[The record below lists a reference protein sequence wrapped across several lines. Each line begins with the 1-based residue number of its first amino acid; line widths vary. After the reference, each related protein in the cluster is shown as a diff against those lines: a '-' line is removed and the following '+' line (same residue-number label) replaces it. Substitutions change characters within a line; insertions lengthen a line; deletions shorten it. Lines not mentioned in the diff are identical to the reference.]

1 MVMNTLPATS
11 ILLSLVIVGCAAD
24 SVIPPLTT
32 QCQLVRSTSASAPA
46 PTAAERWNLVTSGV
60 VSRREFG
67 PLGIARTYAL
77 VSVAQYNAAVAARS
91 ASTTFA
97 PQSETGAA
105 AGAAAAVLASLYP
118 TEQATIDAQLSVDS
132 ASVAA
137 VASGC
142 GAQFVAGVATG
153 RAIGAAVLARA
164 ATDRSTAVWT
174 GTVPTGTGMWVSAPA
189 PAAPLSP
196 LWGNV
201 RPWLMTSG
209 NQFRPAAPPAFASA
223 AFQTQLAE
231 VRQFTDNRTAEQ
243 LRVAQY
249 WGAVVATSGPAGL
262 WSATGLAL
270 AAKANLDERGTAR
283 MLAMMHMAGM
293 DASIGCWD
301 AKYTFWY
308 IRPFQA
314 DAAITTPVGR
324 PNFPSY
330 PSAHSCLSAAYAGV
344 LGGLFPSA
352 ATELKTALD
361 EAGVS
366 RIYAGLHFRF
376 DVVAGQ
382 ALGNSVAG
390 LALQR
395 APVDG
400 VSIPLN

>member
-1 MVMNTLPATS
+1 MNTIPTTTLVF
-11 ILLSLVIVGCAAD
+11 SLCIAGCAGD
-24 SVIPPLTT
+24 SVTPLLTT
-32 QCQLVRSTSASAPA
+32 QCQVVRSTSTTAAP

-77 VSVAQYNAAVAARS
+77 VSVAQYNAIVAARS
-91 ASTTFA
+91 SSASST

-105 AGAAAAVLASLYP
+105 AGAAAAVLGSLYP
-118 TEQATIDAQLSVDS
+118 AEQAAIDSQLSADS

-137 VASGC
+137 VATTC
-142 GAQFVAGVATG
+142 GAQFVAGVTTG
-153 RAIGAAVLARA
+153 RAVAAAVLARA
-164 ATDRSTAVWT
+164 ATDKSNAVWT
-174 GTVPTGTGMWVSAPA
+174 GTVPTGAGMWVSAPA

-196 LWGNV
+196 LWGSV
-201 RPWLMTSG
+201 RPWLMASG
-209 NQFRPAAPPAFASA
+209 SQFRPAAPPTFGSTT
-223 AFQTQLAE
+223 FQAQLAE
-231 VRQFTDNRTAEQ
+231 VRRFTDGRTPEQ
-243 LRVAQY
+243 LRIAQY
-249 WGAVVATSGPAGL
+249 WGQVVATSGPAGL
-262 WSATGLAL
+262 WSATALAL

-301 AKYTFWY
+301 AKYTYWS

-314 DAAITTPVGR
+314 DLAITTPVGR

-352 ATELKTALD
+352 TTELKAALD

-366 RIYAGLHFRF
+366 RIYAGLHFRI
-376 DVVAGQ
+376 DVEAGQ
-382 ALGNSVAG
+382 AIGASVAS

-395 APVDG
+395 APADG
-400 VSIPLN
+400 AAIPMN

>member
-1 MVMNTLPATS
+1 MNSLPTSS
-11 ILLSLVIVGCAAD
+11 ILLSLVIAGCAGD
-24 SVIPPLTT
+24 SVTPLVTT
-32 QCQLVRSTSASAPA
+32 QCQLVRSTSATAAP

-77 VSVAQYNAAVAARS
+77 VSVAQYNATVAARS
-91 ASTTFA
+91 ASSGSTT
-97 PQSETGAA
+97 QSQTGAA
-105 AGAAAAVLASLYP
+105 SGAAAAVLASLYP
-118 TEQATIDAQLSVDS
+118 AEQAAINSQLSADS

-137 VASGC
+137 VATGC

-153 RAIGAAVLARA
+153 RTIGAAVLARA
-164 ATDRSTAVWT
+164 ATDKSTAVWT
-174 GTVPTGTGMWVSAPA
+174 GTVPTGAGMWVSAPA
-189 PAAPLSP
+189 PALPLSP
-196 LWGNV
+196 LWGSV

-209 NQFRPAAPPAFASA
+209 NQFRPAAPPAFGSPT
-223 AFQTQLAE
+223 FQTQLAE
-231 VRQFTDNRTAEQ
+231 VRQFTDNRTPAQ
-243 LRVAQY
+243 LQIAQY
-249 WGAVVATSGPAGL
+249 WGQVVATSGPAGL

-301 AKYTFWY
+301 AKYTYWY

-314 DAAITTPVGR
+314 DPAITTPVGR

-344 LGGLFPSA
+344 LGGLFPT
-352 ATELKTALD
+352 ATTDLKSALD

-376 DVVAGQ
+376 DVDAGQ
-382 ALGNSVAG
+382 AIGVA
-390 LALQR
+390 
-395 APVDG
+395 
-400 VSIPLN
+400 IPLN